1 MTVQIGLLLA
11 IIVVAAVL
19 FWREK
24 ISADIIALGV
34 LLALIFTKLL
44 PAKEAFAGFG
54 SDAVIMILGLLIM
67 TTALQRT
74 GVIDLAGRAVLSRT
88 GDNSKW
94 ILLSIMLAAAGL
106 SAFIS
111 NTAATAFF
119 VPVVIG
125 IARKS
130 RISPSKLLMPLAFS
144 SILTSSVTL
153 VSTSTNIV
161 ISGMLPRYRLEP
173 MGMFEL
179 APVGILISIAGLLY
193 VYFIGRRLIPDR
205 ARGAD
210 LTEQFGVRP
219 YLSEILIQPGSSL
232 AEKTLAEAKVGQA
245 LGLTV
250 LRIVREKYNYLAPHS
265 DTVLKAGDVLLV
277 EGSQEDILK
286 IKDVTGVEIKAD
298 VELSDPDLQAG
309 DMALVEGIVL
319 PGSQLIG
326 RTLKRYR
333 FRERTGLQ
341 VLGVNHHGQNVVEKI
356 SQVPLQ
362 LGDVLLLQGP
372 QASLRRYHEENLFRL
387 LNPIEQMEEKRP
399 IVRRAPVAIGIFA
412 FVLTLATIKMISFPV
427 AAMLGVL
434 LVFATR
440 CVTPEQAYPRV
451 EWKAVILIACMLGL
465 GAAMEHTGTAKYL
478 AGLLVAA
485 AKGSSPYWLLTAFF
499 FLAVLLTQ
507 PMSNQAAAIVVLP
520 IAIQTALQA
529 GLNPRSFAMM
539 VAIAASCSYLTPLE
553 PSCLMVYGPG
563 RYRFRDFLKVGAG
576 LTVLIY
582 AIAIAT
588 VPRVWPLHG

>member
-1 MTVQIGLLLA
+1 MTLQMGLLLA
-11 IIVVAAVL
+11 IIFVAAIL

-34 LLALIFTKLL
+34 LLALVLTRLI
-44 PAKEAFAGFG
+44 PGKEAFVGFG

-74 GVIDLAGRAVLSRT
+74 GVIDVAGRAVISYT
-88 GDNSKW
+88 GQNSKW
-94 ILLSIMLAAAGL
+94 ILLIIMLAAAVL

-125 IARKS
+125 VARKS
-130 RISPSKLLMPLAFS
+130 KISPSKLLMPLAFS

-161 ISGMLPRYRLEP
+161 ISGMMQNYKLEP

-179 APVGILISIAGLLY
+179 APAGVPIAIVGLLY
-193 VYFIGRRLIPDR
+193 VWFIGRRLIPDR
-205 ARGAD
+205 AQAAD

-219 YLSEILIQPGSSL
+219 YLSEIVIQPGSSL
-232 AEKTLAEAKVGQA
+232 ADKTLADAKVGQS

-250 LRIVREKYNYLAPHS
+250 LRIVREKDNYLAPHGH
-265 DTVLKAGDVLLV
+265 TVLRVGDVLLV
-277 EGSQEDILK
+277 EGTQENIIK
-286 IKDVTGVEIKAD
+286 IKDVAGIEIKAD
-298 VELSDPDLQAG
+298 VNLADPDLEAG

-319 PGSQLIG
+319 PGSPLIG

-333 FRERTGLQ
+333 FREQTGLQ
-341 VLGVNHHGQNVVEKI
+341 VLGINHHGQNVVEKI
-356 SQVPLQ
+356 GQVPLK
-362 LGDVLLLQGP
+362 LGDVLLLQGLR
-372 QASLRRYHEENLFRL
+372 ANLRRVHEENLFRVL
-387 LNPIEQMEEKRP
+387 HPIEQMEEKRP
-399 IVRRAPVAIGIFA
+399 IVRRAPIAIGIFV
-412 FVLTLATIKMISFPV
+412 FVLGLATFKLISFPV

-434 LVFATR
+434 LIFATR
-440 CVTPEQAYPRV
+440 CITPEQAYSRV

-465 GAAMEHTGTAKYL
+465 GVAMEKTGTAKYL
-478 AGLLVAA
+478 AGLLVSAT
-485 AKGSSPYWLLTAFF
+485 KGLSPYWLLSAFF

-529 GLNPRSFAMM
+529 GLNPRTFAMM
-539 VAIAASCSYLTPLE
+539 VAVAASCSYLTPLE

-576 LTVLIY
+576 LTLLIY
-582 AIAIAT
+582 GIAIFM

>member
-1 MTVQIGLLLA
+1 MTFEIGLLLA
-11 IIVVAAVL
+11 IILVAAIL
-19 FWREK
+19 FWQEK

-34 LLALIFTKLL
+34 LLALIFARLL
-44 PAKEAFAGFG
+44 PSKEAFAGFG

-88 GDNSKW
+88 GDNSRW
-94 ILLSIMLAAAGL
+94 IVVIVMLAAAGL

-130 RISPSKLLMPLAFS
+130 KISPSKLLMPLAFS
-144 SILTSSVTL
+144 SILTSSVTV
-153 VSTSTNIV
+153 VSTSTNIIV
-161 ISGMLPRYRLEP
+161 SGMMQNYRLEP

-179 APVGILISIAGLLY
+179 APAGIPIAIVGLLY
-193 VYFIGRRLIPDR
+193 MYFLGRRMIPDR
-205 ARGAD
+205 AQAAD
-210 LTEQFGVRP
+210 LTEEFGVRP
-219 YLSEILIQPGSSL
+219 YLSEIVIQPGSSL
-232 AEKTLAEAKVGQA
+232 AEKTLSEAKVGQA

-250 LRIVREKYNYLAPHS
+250 LRIVREKDHYLVPHGY
-265 DTVLKAGDVLLV
+265 TVLKPGDVLLV
-277 EGSQEDILK
+277 EGSQEDIVK
-286 IKDVTGVEIKAD
+286 VKDIAGVEIKAD
-298 VELSDPDLQAG
+298 VQLADPDLQAG
-309 DMALVEGIVL
+309 DMALVEGILL

-341 VLGVNHHGQNVVEKI
+341 VLGVNHHGKNVVEKI
-356 SQVPLQ
+356 SQVPLK

-372 QASLRRYHEENLFRL
+372 RANLLRMHDENLFSL

-399 IVRRAPVAIGIFA
+399 IVRLAPVAIGIF
-412 FVLTLATIKMISFPV
+412 VLVLGLATVKLISFPV

-440 CVTPEQAYPRV
+440 CITPEQAYARV
-451 EWKAVILIACMLGL
+451 EWKAVILIACMLSL
-465 GAAMEHTGTAKYL
+465 GAAMENTGTAKYL
-478 AGLLVAA
+478 AGLLVSA
-485 AKGSSPYWLLTAFF
+485 AKGASPYWLLSAFF

-529 GLNPRSFAMM
+529 ELNPRSFAMM

-563 RYRFRDFLKVGAG
+563 RYRFRDFLKVGAI

-582 AIAIAT
+582 VIAILL
-588 VPRVWPLHG
+588 VPRIWPLHG

>member
-1 MTVQIGLLLA
+1 MTLQIGLLLGIILGAA
-11 IIVVAAVL
+11 IL

-24 ISADIIALGV
+24 ISADIIGLGV
-34 LLALIFTKLL
+34 LLTLIFTGLL
-44 PAKEAFAGFG
+44 PAKQAFAGFG

-88 GDNSKW
+88 GNESRW
-94 ILLSIMLAAAGL
+94 ILLIVMAAAAGL
-106 SAFIS
+106 SAFVS
-111 NTAATAFF
+111 NTVATAFF

-130 RISPSKLLMPLAFS
+130 KISPSKLLMPLAFS

-153 VSTSTNIV
+153 VSTSTNIIV
-161 ISGMLPRYRLEP
+161 SDMMQNYELAP

-179 APVGILISIAGLLY
+179 APAGIPIALVGLIY
-193 VYFIGRRLIPDR
+193 MYFFGRRLIPDR
-205 ARGAD
+205 AQSAD
-210 LTEQFGVRP
+210 LTEEFGVRP
-219 YLSEILIQPGSSL
+219 YLSEIVIQPGSSL
-232 AEKTLAEAKVGQA
+232 ADKTLAEAKVGQS

-250 LRIVREKYNYLAPHS
+250 LRIVRAKYNYLAPYR
-265 DTVLKAGDVLLV
+265 DTQLKAGDVLLV
-277 EGSQEDILK
+277 EGTQEDILK
-286 IKDVTGVEIKAD
+286 IKDVAGVEIKAD
-298 VELSDPDLQAG
+298 VDLADPDLQAG
-309 DMALVEGIVL
+309 DMALVEAILL

-326 RTLKRYR
+326 RTLKLYR

-356 SQVPLQ
+356 SQVPLK
-362 LGDVLLLQGP
+362 LGDVLLLQG
-372 QASLRRYHEENLFRL
+372 RRANLMRLHDEHLFRL
-387 LNPIEQMEEKRP
+387 LKPIEQMEERRP
-399 IVRRAPVAIGIFA
+399 IVRRAPMAIAIFA
-412 FVLTLATIKMISFPV
+412 FVLGLATFKVISFPV

-434 LVFATR
+434 LIFVTR
-440 CVTPEQAYPRV
+440 CITPEQAYPRV

-465 GAAMEHTGTAKYL
+465 GVAMEETGAAKYL
-478 AGLLVAA
+478 ASLLVSAA
-485 AKGSSPYWLLTAFF
+485 EGSSPYWLLSAFF
-499 FLAVLLTQ
+499 FLCVLLTQ

-520 IAIQTALQA
+520 IAMQTAMQA

-563 RYRFRDFLKVGAG
+563 RYRFRDFLKVGAI

-582 AIAIAT
+582 AIAIVM
-588 VPRVWPLHG
+588 VPRIWPLHG

>member
-1 MTVQIGLLLA
+1 MGLLLA
-11 IIVVAAVL
+11 IIAVAAVL
-19 FWREK
+19 FWREQ

-34 LLALIFTKLL
+34 LLSLIFTGLIPGKD
-44 PAKEAFAGFG
+44 AFAGFG

-88 GDNSKW
+88 GDSRW
-94 ILLSIMLAAAGL
+94 ILLIIMLAAAGL

-130 RISPSKLLMPLAFS
+130 KISPSKLLMPLAFS

-161 ISGMLPRYRLEP
+161 ISGMMQNYRLQP

-179 APVGILISIAGLLY
+179 APVGIPITIAGLLY
-193 VYFIGRRLIPDR
+193 MWFIGRRMIPDR
-205 ARGAD
+205 AQPSD

-219 YLSEILIQPGSSL
+219 FLSEVVIQPGSSL
-232 AEKTLAEAKVGQA
+232 ADKTLSEAKVGQS

-250 LRIVREKYNYLAPHS
+250 LRIMRDKDQYLAPHS
-265 DTVLKAGDVLLV
+265 DTVLKPGDVLLV
-277 EGSQEDILK
+277 EGTQENIVK
-286 IKDVTGVEIKAD
+286 IKDVAGIEIKAD
-298 VELSDPDLQAG
+298 VKLADPDLEAG
-309 DMALVEGIVL
+309 DMALVEGIIL

-326 RTLKRYR
+326 RTLKRFH

-341 VLGVNHHGQNVVEKI
+341 VLGVNHHGKNVVEKI
-356 SQVPLQ
+356 SHVPLK

-372 QASLRRYHEENLFRL
+372 RANLLRMHGENLFRV
-387 LNPIEQMEEKRP
+387 LNPIAQMEESRP
-399 IVRRAPVAIGIFA
+399 IVRRAPIAIGIF
-412 FVLTLATIKMISFPV
+412 VLVLGLATFKVITFPV

-434 LVFATR
+434 LIFITR
-440 CVTPEQAYPRV
+440 CITPEQAYALV

-465 GAAMEHTGTAKYL
+465 GSAMENTGTAKFL
-478 AGLLVAA
+478 AALLVSA
-485 AKGSSPYWLLTAFF
+485 AKGASPYWLLSAFF

-520 IAIQTALQA
+520 IAVQTALQA

-539 VAIAASCSYLTPLE
+539 VAVAASCSYLTPLE

-582 AIAIAT
+582 LIAIFLI
-588 VPRVWPLHG
+588 PRVWPLHG

>member
-1 MTVQIGLLLA
+1 MTVQVGLLLA
-11 IIVVAAVL
+11 IVVLAAIL
-19 FWREK
+19 FWRET
-24 ISADIIALGV
+24 ISADIIAIGV
-34 LLALIFTKLL
+34 LLALILTRLIPSKN
-44 PAKEAFAGFG
+44 AFAGFG

-74 GVIDLAGRAVLSRT
+74 GVIDLVGRAILSRT
-88 GDNSKW
+88 GDNPRW
-94 ILLSIMLAAAGL
+94 ILLIIMLSAAGI

-119 VPVVIG
+119 LPVVIG

-130 RISPSKLLMPLAFS
+130 KIGPSRLLMPLAFS

-161 ISGMLPRYRLEP
+161 ISGMLPNYRMRP

-179 APVGILISIAGLLY
+179 APAGVPVAIAGLLY
-193 VYFIGRRLIPDR
+193 MWFIGRRMIPDR
-205 ARGAD
+205 AQPAD

-219 YLSEILIQPGSSL
+219 YLSEIVIQPGSTL
-232 AEKTLAEAKVGQA
+232 ADKTLAEAKVGHA

-250 LRIVREKYNYLAPHS
+250 LRIVRDKDQHLAAHGE
-265 DTVLKAGDVLLV
+265 TALRVGDILLV
-277 EGSQEDILK
+277 EGTQENIVK
-286 IKDVTGVEIKAD
+286 IKDVAGIEIKAD
-298 VELSDPDLQAG
+298 VQLADPDLEAG
-309 DMALVEGIVL
+309 DMALVEGIIL

-326 RTLKRYR
+326 RTLKRFH

-356 SQVPLQ
+356 SQVPLK

-372 QASLRRYHEENLFRL
+372 RANLQRMHEENLFRL
-387 LNPIEQMEEKRP
+387 LNPIAQMEERRP
-399 IVRRAPVAIGIFA
+399 IVRRAPIAIGIFVV
-412 FVLTLATIKMISFPV
+412 VLALATFKTISFPV

-440 CVTPEQAYPRV
+440 CITPEQAYARV
-451 EWKAVILIACMLGL
+451 EWKAVILIACMLAL
-465 GAAMEHTGTAKYL
+465 GDAMENTGTAKYL
-478 AGLLVAA
+478 ASLLVSA
-485 AKGSSPYWLLTAFF
+485 AKGSSPYWLLSAFF

-576 LTVLIY
+576 LTCLIY
-582 AIAIAT
+582 AIAILT

>member
-1 MTVQIGLLLA
+1 MTLQMGLLLA
-11 IIVVAAVL
+11 IIFVAAIL
-19 FWREK
+19 FWREQ

-34 LLALIFTKLL
+34 LLALVLTRLI
-44 PAKEAFAGFG
+44 PGKEAFIGFG

-74 GVIDLAGRAVLSRT
+74 GVIDLAGRAVISHT
-88 GDNSKW
+88 GENSKW
-94 ILLSIMLAAAGL
+94 ILLMIMVSAAGL

-130 RISPSKLLMPLAFS
+130 KISPSKLLMPLAFS

-161 ISGMLPRYRLEP
+161 ISGMMQNYSLQP

-179 APVGILISIAGLLY
+179 APVGIPIAIVGLLY
-193 VYFIGRRLIPDR
+193 VWFIGRRLIPDR
-205 ARGAD
+205 TQAAD

-219 YLSEILIQPGSSL
+219 YLSEVVIQPGSSL
-232 AEKTLAEAKVGQA
+232 ADKTLAESKVGQA

-250 LRIVREKYNYLAPHS
+250 LRIVRDKDNDLAPHG
-265 DTVLKAGDVLLV
+265 DAVLRVGDVLLV
-277 EGSQEDILK
+277 EGTQENILK
-286 IKDVTGVEIKAD
+286 IKDVAGIEIKAD
-298 VELSDPDLQAG
+298 VKLADPDLEAG
-309 DMALVEGIVL
+309 DMALVEGIIL
-319 PGSQLIG
+319 PGSPLIG

-333 FRERTGLQ
+333 FRERAGLQ
-341 VLGVNHHGQNVVEKI
+341 VLGVNHHGKNVVDKI
-356 SQVPLQ
+356 SQVPLK

-372 QASLRRYHEENLFRL
+372 RSNLKRMHDEHLFRL

-399 IVRRAPVAIGIFA
+399 IVRRAPIAIGIFV
-412 FVLTLATIKMISFPV
+412 FVLALATFKVISFPV
-427 AAMLGVL
+427 ATMLGVL
-434 LVFATR
+434 LIFATR
-440 CVTPEQAYPRV
+440 CITPEQAYTRV
-451 EWKAVILIACMLGL
+451 EWKVVILIACMLGL
-465 GAAMEHTGTAKYL
+465 GVAMEKTGTAKYL
-478 AGLLVAA
+478 AGLLVSA
-485 AKGSSPYWLLTAFF
+485 AKGASPYWLLSAFF

-529 GLNPRSFAMM
+529 ELNPRAFAMM
-539 VAIAASCSYLTPLE
+539 VAVAASCSYLTPLE

-576 LTVLIY
+576 LTLLIY
-582 AIAIAT
+582 GIAIFM
-588 VPRVWPLHG
+588 VPRIWPLHG

>member
-1 MTVQIGLLLA
+1 MTLQIGLLLG
-11 IIVVAAVL
+11 IIAVAAVL

-24 ISADIIALGV
+24 ISADVVALGI
-34 LLALIFTKLL
+34 LLTLIFTGLL
-44 PAKEAFAGFG
+44 PAKEAFTGFG

-88 GDNSKW
+88 GTDSKW
-94 ILLSIMLAAAGL
+94 ILLIVMLAAAGL
-106 SAFIS
+106 SAFVS
-111 NTAATAFF
+111 NTVATAFF

-130 RISPSKLLMPLAFS
+130 KISPSKLLMPLAFS

-161 ISGMLPRYRLEP
+161 VSGMMQNYRLEP

-179 APVGILISIAGLLY
+179 APVGIAIAIVGLFY
-193 VYFIGRRLIPDR
+193 MYFVGRRMIPDR
-205 ARGAD
+205 AQAQD
-210 LTEQFGVRP
+210 LTEAFGVRP
-219 YLSEILIQPGSSL
+219 YLSEVIIQPNSSL
-232 AEKTLAEAKVGQA
+232 AEKTLAEAKVGQS

-250 LRIVREKYNYLAPHS
+250 LQIVRDKNYLAPHS
-265 DTVLKAGDVLLV
+265 DAVLKAGDVLLV
-277 EGSQEDILK
+277 EGTQDDIVK
-286 IKDVTGVEIKAD
+286 IKDVAGLEIKAD
-298 VELSDPDLQAG
+298 ARLADPDLQAG

-326 RTLKRYR
+326 RTLKRFH

-341 VLGVNHHGQNVVEKI
+341 VLGVNHHGKNVVEKI

-372 QASLRRYHEENLFRL
+372 RHNLMRMHDENLFRL

-399 IVRRAPVAIGIFA
+399 IVRRAPIAIGIFV
-412 FVLTLATIKMISFPV
+412 FVLGLATAKVISFPV
-427 AAMLGVL
+427 ASMLGVL
-434 LVFATR
+434 LIFATR
-440 CVTPEQAYPRV
+440 CITPEQAYARV
-451 EWKAVILIACMLGL
+451 QWKAVILIACMLGL
-465 GAAMEHTGTAKYL
+465 GVAMEKTGTAKYL
-478 AGLLVAA
+478 AGLLVSA
-485 AKGSSPYWLLTAFF
+485 AKGADPHWLLTVFF
-499 FLAVLLTQ
+499 FLCVVLTQ
-507 PMSNQAAAIVVLP
+507 PMSNQAAAILVLP
-520 IAIQTALQA
+520 IAIQTALQSD
-529 GLNPRSFAMM
+529 LNPRTFAMM

-563 RYRFRDFLKVGAG
+563 RYRFRDFLKVGAI

-582 AIAIAT
+582 VIAIVL
-588 VPRVWPLHG
+588 VPRVWPLQK